1 MKFPSV
7 AEELARCCFYFVVC
21 FGFLCV
27 CVFGC
32 FLFCFVLTYSPFKF
46 RFFFLDTKN
55 FKEIYLKC
63 LVGFFIVAGSEVS
76 FLLIC
81 FDQAMIE

>member
-1 MKFPSV
+1 MF
-7 AEELARCCFYFVVC
+7 FC
-21 FGFLCV
+21 FGLVLGFFCV
-27 CVFGC
+27 WLFFVF
-32 FLFCFVLTYSPFKF
+32 FFVLIHSSFKF

-63 LVGFFIVAGSEVS
+63 LVGFFVVAGSEVS

-81 FDQAMIE
+81 HDEAMTE

>member
-1 MKFPSV
+1 MKLLRSLLIVF
-7 AEELARCCFYFVVC
+7 LFW
-21 FGFLCV
+21 FGFGFFLCLV
-27 CVFGC
+27 V
-32 FLFCFVLTYSPFKF
+32 FCFFFVLIHSSFKF

-63 LVGFFIVAGSEVS
+63 LVGFFVVAGSEVS

-81 FDQAMIE
+81 HDEAMTE